1 MITEPRPASDTT
13 LGADIGDGAVKRAR
27 ERKHGH
33 PNWAVVA
40 AIAVV
45 VVAIMLA
52 LTARHDTPDLNI
64 DQGAFRMPTP
74 PVDSE
79 YSGGNTLIS
88 IIWLGVVA
96 LIGFG
101 LAIRDFVR
109 TRVPLAMFVTLSA
122 PMIIFPEVFVDVM
135 GAVWYPLSQ
144 SDEVFT
150 ILGRQMGTFII
161 AGWFGFGSLFM
172 YTIYKVFERGLST
185 RGIWLAF
192 LAAGIGSI
200 VFEEILQNMGGMYL
214 YYGNQPLIVLWKLPW
229 WWMPCNAGGVFL
241 AAAIAHRLRDSLRG
255 WRGLSMLVITP
266 ASMGGVYGFIALPS
280 WIVVN
285 GKYNWWV
292 TQLGGVATLV
302 LGVVLVALIIRLVLD
317 RDPWDLSGDP
327 PTALKA

>member
-1 MITEPRPASDTT
+1 MITATPSNESMSTSSSR
-13 LGADIGDGAVKRAR
+13 
-27 ERKHGH
+27 RKHGH

-40 AIAVV
+40 AVAVV

-52 LTARHDTPDLNI
+52 LTARHDTPKLNI
-64 DQGAFRMPTP
+64 DRGAFRMPTP
-74 PVDSE
+74 PVDAK
-79 YSGGNTLIS
+79 YSGGNTLAS

-96 LIGFG
+96 LVGFG
-101 LAIRDFVR
+101 LAIRDFAR
-109 TRVPLAMFVTLSA
+109 TRLPLAMFVTISA

-135 GAVWYPLSQ
+135 GAVWYPLSE
-144 SDEVFT
+144 SDNVFT

-200 VFEEILQNMGGMYL
+200 VFEEILQNLGGMYL

-241 AAAIAHRLRDSLRG
+241 AAAIAYRLRDSLRG
-255 WRGLSMLVITP
+255 WRGLAMLVITP

-302 LGVVLVALIIRLVLD
+302 LGVVCVALIIRLVLN
-317 RDPWDLSGDP
+317 RDPWDLSGDAP
-327 PTALKA
+327 QRVSGQDYVPGTVK